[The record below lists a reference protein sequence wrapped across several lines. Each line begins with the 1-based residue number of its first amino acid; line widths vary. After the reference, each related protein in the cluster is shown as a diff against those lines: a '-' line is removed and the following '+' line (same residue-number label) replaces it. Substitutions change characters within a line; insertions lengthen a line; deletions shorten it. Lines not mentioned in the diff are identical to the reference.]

1 MPATI
6 RNSLA
11 WILDAFER
19 DPTFVRKR
27 MFSMDAAYIDARLCI
42 TAGDRKEPW
51 NGMLVCT
58 SQDHHASLIEEMPAL
73 QVHPVIRKWLYVSQ
87 AHPEFET
94 VVERVVSI
102 ALVRDPRV
110 GVEPQ
115 PKRSRKA
122 VLPKD

>member
-1 MPATI
+1 MPSTI

-27 MFSMDAAYIDARLCI
+27 MFSMDAAYIDGRLCI
-42 TAGDRKEPW
+42 TAGDHKEPW

-73 QVHPVIRKWLYVSQ
+73 QVHPVIRKWLYISQ
-87 AHPEFET
+87 AHAEFET

-102 ALVRDPRV
+102 ALARDPRV

-122 VLPKD
+122 VLPKE